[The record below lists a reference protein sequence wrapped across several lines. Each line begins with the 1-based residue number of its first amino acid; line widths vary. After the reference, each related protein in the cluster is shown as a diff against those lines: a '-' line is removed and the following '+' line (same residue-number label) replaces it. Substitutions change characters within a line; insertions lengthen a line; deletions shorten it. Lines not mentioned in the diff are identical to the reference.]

1 MPRRWQL
8 MLVRLSARRSTMEQ
22 ESIKDKV
29 TDFSNLY
36 KAMED
41 CTRSVK
47 WKPGVIQYLQNG
59 LLNTYKLQQEVR
71 DGTYKIGK
79 KIHFKIYEPKLRD
92 VVAMGFRDRQIE
104 RSLLEN
110 YLYHEI
116 TCHFIYDNVACQK
129 NKGTK
134 LAIKRLKVMM
144 IKAHRLWGND
154 YYIAQF
160 DIRHFFGS
168 TLHIIAKRAIR
179 QRVRDNWAV
188 YMANMLIDSFPGNR
202 GIGLG
207 SDIAQFIQ
215 LAVLDGMD
223 HYIKEKLHERFY
235 LRYMDDFLII
245 SNDKDRLVQD
255 TKIIAKGLK
264 GIGLELHPAKTHI
277 THIKRNIKWQGYRYR
292 QTETGKIIMT
302 LDKQKIYHERRKLKR
317 MVRLVKAGKLPKETA
332 DHSLD
337 SWRAHAKVGNNHEVI
352 VKMENFYNRLWEDTH
367 V

>member
-8 MLVRLSARRSTMEQ
+8 MLVRLLARRSTMGQ

-29 TDFSNLY
+29 IDFSNLH

-41 CTRSVK
+41 CTRGVK

-59 LLNTYKLQQEVR
+59 LINTWRLQQEVE

-92 VVAMGFRDRQIE
+92 VVAMRFRDRQIE
-104 RSLLEN
+104 RSLLDN

-116 TCHFIYDNVACQK
+116 TRHFIYDNMACQK
-129 NKGTK
+129 DKGTK

-168 TLHIIAKRAIR
+168 TLHATAKRAIR
-179 QRVRDNWAV
+179 QRVRDDWAV
-188 YMANMLIDSFPGNR
+188 EMVNMLIDSFPGDR

-223 HYIKEKLHERFY
+223 HYIKEHLHERFY

-245 SNDKDRLVQD
+245 SNDKDRLVHD
-255 TKIIAKGLK
+255 TKIIARGLR
-264 GIGLELHPAKTHI
+264 GIGLELHPVKTHI
-277 THIKRNIKWQGYRYR
+277 TPIRHGIKWQGYRYR

-302 LDKQKIYHERRKLKR
+302 VDKQKIYHERRKLKR
-317 MVRLVKAGKLPKETA
+317 MVRLVKVGKLPKETA
-332 DHSLD
+332 DHSLE
-337 SWRAHAKVGNNHEVI
+337 SWRAHAKIGNNHQVI
-352 VKMENFYNRLWEDTH
+352 VKMENFYKRLWEDKH

>member
-1 MPRRWQL
+1 
-8 MLVRLSARRSTMEQ
+8 MLAHLSARRSAMEQ
-22 ESIKDKV
+22 ESIKDKII
-29 TDFSNLY
+29 DFSNLH

-41 CTRSVK
+41 CTRGVK

-59 LLNTYKLQQEVR
+59 LINTWKLQQEIEN
-71 DGTYKIGK
+71 GTYKIGK

-92 VVAMGFRDRQIE
+92 VVAMRFRDRQIE
-104 RSLLEN
+104 RSLLDN

-116 TCHFIYDNVACQK
+116 TRHFIYDNVACQK
-129 NKGTK
+129 DKGTK
-134 LAIKRLKVMM
+134 LSIKRFKVMM

-168 TLHIIAKRAIR
+168 TLHITAKRAIR
-179 QRVRDNWAV
+179 QRVRDDWAV
-188 YMANMLIDSFPGNR
+188 EMVNMLIDSFPGDR
-202 GIGLG
+202 DIGLG

-223 HYIKEKLHERFY
+223 HYIKEHLHERFY

-245 SNDKDRLVQD
+245 SNAKGRLVHD
-255 TKIIAKGLK
+255 TETIARGLK

-277 THIKRNIKWQGYRYR
+277 TSIRRGIKWQGYRYR

-302 LDKQKIYHERRKLKR
+302 VDKQKIYHERRKLKR
-317 MVRLVKAGKLPKETA
+317 MVRLVKVGKLPKETA
-332 DHSLD
+332 DHSLE
-337 SWRAHAKVGNNHEVI
+337 SWRAHAKIGNNHQVI
-352 VKMENFYNRLWEDTH
+352 VKMDSFYKKLWEDKH